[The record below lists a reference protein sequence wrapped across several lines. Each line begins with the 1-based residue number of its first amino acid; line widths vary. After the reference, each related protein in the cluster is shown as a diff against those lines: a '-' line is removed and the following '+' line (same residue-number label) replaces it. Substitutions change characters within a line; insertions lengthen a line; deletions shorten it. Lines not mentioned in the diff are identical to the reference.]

1 MHRPQTISKAQETS
15 TSKTRLEIGRTKRGQ
30 STVVRSPEKKDDR
43 SETCTLMEEILSKQ
57 NMTIAYKRVKANKGS
72 GGIDGMTVD
81 ELKPY
86 LDDAWPFLKAE
97 ILDGSYKPAAVKC
110 VMIPKPSGGER
121 MLGIPTVV
129 DRLIQQAIAQ
139 ALTRIYD
146 AEFSESSFGFRP
158 GRKAH
163 DAVRQAQRFINEGHR
178 YVIDI
183 DLEKFFDHVHHD
195 RLMSRLSVKVKDKRV
210 LKLIR
215 TYLKTG
221 IMMNGLTEPRTE
233 GTPQGSPL
241 SPILSNIVLDELD
254 KELEKRGHK
263 FCRYAD
269 DSSIYVRSRKAGER
283 VMTSITRY
291 ITGTLKLKVNAEKSS
306 VREPEEMKLLGF
318 TFYRSSEE
326 YHIGIALKSIHALK
340 AKIKKLT
347 GRKYSISV
355 TERLRRLGQ
364 LMMGWMSYF
373 KLGGY
378 STALKIDQ
386 WTRFRLRMC
395 IWKTWRRVRTRVKM
409 LVKLGVSKKQAL
421 QWANTRKGYCR
432 VALSPILSQSL
443 TNAYFRQAGYVE
455 IGKAYTR

>member
-1 MHRPQTISKAQETS
+1 MHRPQTISKVQETS
-15 TSKTRLEIGRTKRGQ
+15 TSETRLETGSTKRGQ
-30 STVVRSPEKKDDR
+30 STVVRSPEKKDDG
-43 SETCTLMEEILSKQ
+43 SETCALMEEILSKQ

-72 GGIDGMTVD
+72 CGIDGMTVD
-81 ELKPY
+81 KLKPY
-86 LDDAWPFLKAE
+86 LDDAWPFLRAD
-97 ILDGSYKPAAVKC
+97 ILDGRYTPKAVKC

-139 ALTRIYD
+139 VLSRIYD

-158 GRKAH
+158 GKKAH
-163 DAVRQAQRFINEGHR
+163 DAVLQAQRFINEGHR
-178 YVIDI
+178 YIVDI

-195 RLMSRLSVKVKDKRV
+195 RLMSRLSRRVKDKRV

-215 TYLKTG
+215 RYLQTG
-221 IMMNGLTEPRTE
+221 IMIEGITESRTE

-254 KELEKRGHK
+254 KELEKRGHR

-283 VMTSITRY
+283 VMASITRY

-306 VREPEEMKLLGF
+306 VREPEKMKILGF
-318 TFYRSSEE
+318 SFYRSSEE
-326 YHIGIALKSIHALK
+326 YRIGIADKSVQGLKE
-340 AKIKKLT
+340 KIRKLT
-347 GRKYSISV
+347 GRSYSISLAD
-355 TERLRRLGQ
+355 RLRRLGQ
-364 LMMGWMSYF
+364 LMSGWMNYF
-373 KLGGY
+373 RLGGY
-378 STALKIDQ
+378 SRAVKVDQ

-395 IWKTWRRVRTRVKM
+395 IWKTWKRTKTRVKM
-409 LVKLGVSKKQAL
+409 LVRLGLSLKQARMGSS
-421 QWANTRKGYCR
+421 TRKGYCR
-432 VALSPILSQSL
+432 VALSPILSQTL

-455 IGKAYTR
+455 IGKAYAR